1 MNSSSDAEEVQKR
14 AVNEQLDLYKQLR
27 EQLLHE
33 VERYRSEG
41 KDKLANIISQSLSE

>member
-27 EQLLHE
+27 EQLIHE

-41 KDKLANIISQSLSE
+41 NDKLANIISQSLSE